1 MLLLLMRR
9 RGSPRVPPGVAACM
23 QVCETERA
31 RGGPVHA
38 WARAASRARW
48 VQARGRWVCQS
59 WTQEHRPTLA
69 PQIVRPDATVRIH
82 GRLVGVH
89 TM

>member
-38 WARAASRARW
+38 WARAASGAGLVWGEGARC
-48 VQARGRWVCQS
+48 VKRGQGS
-59 WTQEHRPTLA
+59 
-69 PQIVRPDATVRIH
+69 TVR
-82 GRLVGVH
+82 RYRTYRRYQVR
-89 TM
+89 